1 MRMPVGQ
8 LLSAGRRAGRRR
20 SKMAVRKGKAGANL
34 KRWFKEKWV
43 DQNGN
48 PCGGGKKK
56 GSKKKATK
64 GVKKCRPSKKVSKS
78 TPKTW
83 KQVGKNKKKLV
94 AQKRRVGMG
103 KRTKKA

>member
-1 MRMPVGQ
+1 MG
-8 LLSAGRRAGRRR
+8 
-20 SKMAVRKGKAGANL
+20 VRKGKAGSNL
-34 KRWFKEKWV
+34 KRWFKEKWT
-43 DQNGN
+43 DQKGR
-48 PCGGGKKK
+48 PCGNKK
-56 GSKKKATK
+56 TK

-94 AQKRRVGMG
+94 AQKRKVGMG